1 MDADGRADITTW
13 DPESRIWSSVGSTTG
28 QTVVDHDVGS
38 ADGSLLEIPI
48 PGRYYF
54 PHPLHPFTQRRTA
67 TRRVFFSCPPQGPC
81 AWRAYLGNG
90 MHATVLQTWGGFGQM
105 GDVPLPIDLDGKGVV
120 EPAFYRPVHRTLPPN
135 HDTQDPDADSWR
147 IRTRTTFISVFQQG
161 RHEGELVVPTCGA
174 ERRGFVAPVRRV
186 RVRGRF
192 PTDRDI
198 DVPPNLF
205 HHYQALG
212 EDTVSVMVLGAGVC
226 DGGAIRPACTAT
238 VRDQTILVEADM
250 CCESRP
256 VTSLYAS
263 VQEPHLPPSVHAEG
277 QLRIDVETREEGPI
291 RP

>member
-1 MDADGRADITTW
+1 MRNVLSVTTAMLVAVLPSACASNTAPDGVTVPPPPPRPATT
-13 DPESRIWSSVGSTTG
+13 T
-28 QTVVDHDVGS
+28 
-38 ADGSLLEIPI
+38 
-48 PGRYYF
+48 
-54 PHPLHPFTQRRTA
+54 
-67 TRRVFFSCPPQGPC
+67 
-81 AWRAYLGNG
+81 
-90 MHATVLQTWGGFGQM
+90 
-105 GDVPLPIDLDGKGVV
+105 
-120 EPAFYRPVHRTLPPN
+120 
-135 HDTQDPDADSWR
+135 
-147 IRTRTTFISVFQQG
+147 ISVFQQG

-238 VRDQTILVEADM
+238 VRDQTILVEANM

-256 VTSLYAS
+256 VTSLYGNLAEPPTALAECKVGRLGPGTYSLFFRS
-263 VQEPHLPPSVHAEG
+263 VHVATFAVPSTVRSDQLSRTFPLLPPPPDA
-277 QLRIDVETREEGPI
+277 GP
-291 RP
+291 PLDSASE